1 MSIFLST
8 GNRIFGERFKY
19 NSNLSNKKSLR
30 LFPRIQPKYLVQLH
44 PEVIWAVC
52 PKKNPPSCTPSYTLP
67 KQTNKS
73 TLIRATLKLCKK
85 LWFYSNCCLSGFTLL
100 WALISNK
107 VVNRTK
113 LTCML
118 DRNCLHNKGCC

>member
-8 GNRIFGERFKY
+8 GNRIFSERFKY

-52 PKKNPPSCTPSYTLP
+52 PKKKIPEMGIHPPAHLPIPSLSTPTNPP
-67 KQTNKS
+67 
-73 TLIRATLKLCKK
+73 
-85 LWFYSNCCLSGFTLL
+85 
-100 WALISNK
+100 
-107 VVNRTK
+107 
-113 LTCML
+113 
-118 DRNCLHNKGCC
+118 

>member
-8 GNRIFGERFKY
+8 GNRIFSERFKY

-44 PEVIWAVC
+44 PEVIWGSL
-52 PKKNPPSCTPSYTLP
+52 PKEENTRDGNPPSCTPSYTLP

-85 LWFYSNCCLSGFTLL
+85 L
-100 WALISNK
+100 
-107 VVNRTK
+107 
-113 LTCML
+113 
-118 DRNCLHNKGCC
+118 